1 MNRNTKILNRLS
13 NLIQTQQHTKRIIH
27 HNQMRF
33 IPVMPGWFNIYK
45 SIKMTYHISKMKDKN
60 NDHFNKMQKK
70 HLTKINIKL

>member
-1 MNRNTKILNRLS
+1 MNIDVKILS
-13 NLIQTQQHTKRIIH
+13 KITSIQTQQHTKRIIH

-45 SIKMTYHISKMKDKN
+45 SVKMTYHISKMKDKN